1 MIYVFL
7 DTNIYLKG
15 RSGKELTDLTQ
26 DYFPHLVRHAQNGR
40 LRLVMPAVTKA
51 EIEAHVR
58 IAADKCREAIQSIA
72 LPLHSDALSAY
83 IRQLRKE
90 YDPDAFVSEAL
101 IRLYKFWENTEYITL
116 DVTEIDVEKLVK
128 ARCSDAPPC
137 TGRKRSEYQDAFA
150 LQALE
155 NFRQTQTEPED
166 ILAVVSHDGAFRSYV
181 EALSPEIR
189 VFRGMQELFDLWGRS
204 NQEMIDLLNE
214 GIHELP
220 LEERICEQLANG
232 DFSLTNRGTD
242 LLQYEDLIAE
252 IAADPQ
258 SGKKQLVITGYEV
271 IDDGSALLSFE
282 ASAEVTFLGVSI
294 PQFACGTDGDVSDVS
309 YRTADV
315 TGTVPLSGWT
325 VIFGKFDADDNLEY
339 VDDMDVL
346 QFDSG
351 LDTDLIDLSDADLD
365 ITYYDE

>member
-116 DVTEIDVEKLVK
+116 DVTEIDVEKHAVPMRRR
-128 ARCSDAPPC
+128 ARAESAANIRMHSHYRHSK
-137 TGRKRSEYQDAFA
+137 TSGRRKRNRKIS
-150 LQALE
+150 L
-155 NFRQTQTEPED
+155 
-166 ILAVVSHDGAFRSYV
+166 RSSRMT
-181 EALSPEIR
+181 ALSAAMSKRSRRRSGYSAACRNCSISGGGAIR
-189 VFRGMQELFDLWGRS
+189 R
-204 NQEMIDLLNE
+204 
-214 GIHELP
+214 
-220 LEERICEQLANG
+220 
-232 DFSLTNRGTD
+232 
-242 LLQYEDLIAE
+242 
-252 IAADPQ
+252 
-258 SGKKQLVITGYEV
+258 
-271 IDDGSALLSFE
+271 
-282 ASAEVTFLGVSI
+282 
-294 PQFACGTDGDVSDVS
+294 
-309 YRTADV
+309 
-315 TGTVPLSGWT
+315 
-325 VIFGKFDADDNLEY
+325 
-339 VDDMDVL
+339 
-346 QFDSG
+346 
-351 LDTDLIDLSDADLD
+351 
-365 ITYYDE
+365 